1 VVIGGTDRSGM
12 NKSRVAT
19 WVVAAALAA
28 GSGMALAET
37 SPDDPEID
45 PAAETTTTTEAPT
58 TTTVAEPTTTTTVEE
73 NDGDVERDETD
84 GDAATKEHPDNHGK
98 VVSEAARDH
107 SHDEQFGNH
116 GKYVSSVARGDK
128 GERDGGGEA
137 KGKNKADKPA
147 DADDDD

>member
-1 VVIGGTDRSGM
+1 M
-12 NKSRVAT
+12 NKSRVAA

-45 PAAETTTTTEAPT
+45 PAGATTTTEEPT

-73 NDGDVERDETD
+73 NDGDVEGDETEGD
-84 GDAATKEHPDNHGK
+84 GATKEHPDNHGK

-107 SHDEQFGNH
+107 SHDEEFGNH

-128 GERDGGGEA
+128 AEGGAGGEA
-137 KGKNKADKPA
+137 KGKKKADKPA
-147 DADDDD
+147 DSDDDD